1 MCSGV
6 ACWQGRQKKGLIT
19 SQWTHCSSG
28 RLPSLESSVVLSAN
42 ALGFPPKKRAQRA
55 IVVTE
60 RVPFCSSHLYH
71 RGKHCKQSSEAAFLN
86 TKDQGSLWQFFFP
99 EATESQATLVDLF
112 PAWKVEVVFL
122 ILFQDSPSRTTFFMT
137 LFSWK
142 TLSFFQLLTTCKHT
156 LIYMVYFPI
165 NGI

>member
-1 MCSGV
+1 MNDKTMCSGV

-99 EATESQATLVDLF
+99 EATESQSYTCRPLSSLKGRGCF
-112 PAWKVEVVFL
+112 S
-122 ILFQDSPSRTTFFMT
+122 DSFSR
-137 LFSWK
+137 
-142 TLSFFQLLTTCKHT
+142 
-156 LIYMVYFPI
+156 
-165 NGI
+165 